1 MLVNSLLRL
10 FEISIATSFLIL
22 PLCLASRRINR
33 RYGAKW
39 KYYIWL
45 LLAVRLMIPV
55 NLPAVNGF
63 SLLPDLSQRQ
73 QIQTQEQPIQSQA
86 HTGSQPE
93 TVPSQSQEQEQP
105 ISEPPY
111 SIDGTKENTEAQ
123 PAAIM
128 NVTDIAAIVWCV
140 GFCVF
145 SVFQL
150 YVYYA
155 FRRGIFVDGRECE
168 NSSIHELV
176 VSTSHAIGLHRT
188 MPVIVSRKVNSP
200 MILGIFRPVLVIP
213 REDYRIDTVLCG
225 DEDFAIAC
233 MKTNLAYNKNLSR
246 GDVKTHHYIISFDP
260 RDAED
265 NGLTMDRAH
274 ELGLEFCK
282 KHFPGH
288 QALVATHPDGHN
300 KSGNIHV
307 HIVIN
312 SLRIERVPRMPYMD
326 KDCDMLP
333 GMKHRCTSAALRY
346 FRAEVMEMCQREG
359 LYQIDLLN
367 GSNNR
372 ITEREYWA
380 QKQGQKKLDEE
391 NAELI
396 ANGEEPK
403 QTKFETD
410 KQILRQQIRAALQKS
425 KSLEDF
431 FDYLLED
438 YGIAVKESRGRF
450 SYLTPERSKPI
461 TSRKLGDDFSK
472 EAILAALEQNAKQ
485 IIPSVTQ
492 RPDTFVTPAAKP
504 EIEKLIDLEA
514 KRAEGKGE
522 GYIHW
527 GTVFNLKTMAKT
539 LLYLQE
545 NGLTDLDALDAALEE
560 SHENT
565 NTARTDL
572 KKIEAELNAK
582 KELQRHVL
590 NARDAKDLHMEYM
603 KLPTPNTVRAKSAKR
618 SCRPSKPILK
628 KCSGCKSRRSGR
640 SAKGTNRNC
649 RSGVTL

>member
-1 MLVNSLLRL
+1 MRGTYDTPKRSHVIKTRLGDEEYEFFLMKCKAYGMNQSEMIRASLDKLVINPVIKFSPVNKELLSKIDELITEGKRIGNNLNQIARALNSGYPDQSLTTDIRRALGD
-10 FEISIATSFLIL
+10 
-22 PLCLASRRINR
+22 LAE
-33 RYGAKW
+33 W
-39 KYYIWL
+39 KYEILQEVGSAIGNDQTFELEKLGPRGRRAL
-45 LLAVRLMIPV
+45 L
-55 NLPAVNGF
+55 
-63 SLLPDLSQRQ
+63 DLS
-73 QIQTQEQPIQSQA
+73 
-86 HTGSQPE
+86 
-93 TVPSQSQEQEQP
+93 
-105 ISEPPY
+105 
-111 SIDGTKENTEAQ
+111 
-123 PAAIM
+123 
-128 NVTDIAAIVWCV
+128 
-140 GFCVF
+140 
-145 SVFQL
+145 
-150 YVYYA
+150 
-155 FRRGIFVDGRECE
+155 
-168 NSSIHELV
+168 
-176 VSTSHAIGLHRT
+176 
-188 MPVIVSRKVNSP
+188 
-200 MILGIFRPVLVIP
+200 
-213 REDYRIDTVLCG
+213 
-225 DEDFAIAC
+225 
-233 MKTNLAYNKNLSR
+233 
-246 GDVKTHHYIISFDP
+246 IISFDP

-300 KSGNIHV
+300 NSGNIHV

-333 GMKHRCTSAALRY
+333 GMKHRCTSAALRF

-396 ANGEEPK
+396 AKGEEPK

-410 KQILRQQIRAALQKS
+410 KQILRQQIRAALKKS
-425 KSLEDF
+425 RTLKDF

-450 SYLTPERSKPI
+450 SYLTPERTKPI

-472 EAILAALEQNAKQ
+472 EAILAALEQNASR
-485 IIPSVTQ
+485 IIPSVSQ

-545 NGLTDLDALDAALEE
+545 NGLTDLDALDAALAE
-560 SHENT
+560 SHEKT

-590 NARDAKDLHMEYM
+590 NARDAKDLHAEYL
-603 KLPTPNTVRAKSAKR
+603 KLPKKKQEKFYEENRPALMLYDAAMRYFKENEVKMIPTAKRIQDEIEDLTSAKNAGYTEYR
-618 SCRPSKPILK
+618 DSQKREKELQTVKANIEKMLRQQEPEIGQNHK
-628 KCSGCKSRRSGR
+628 KQEQE
-640 SAKGTNRNC
+640 
-649 RSGVTL
+649 L

>member
-1 MLVNSLLRL
+1 MIFQHDESSNKP
-10 FEISIATSFLIL
+10 IL
-22 PLCLASRRINR
+22 DA
-33 RYGAKW
+33 
-39 KYYIWL
+39 
-45 LLAVRLMIPV
+45 
-55 NLPAVNGF
+55 
-63 SLLPDLSQRQ
+63 
-73 QIQTQEQPIQSQA
+73 
-86 HTGSQPE
+86 
-93 TVPSQSQEQEQP
+93 
-105 ISEPPY
+105 
-111 SIDGTKENTEAQ
+111 DGH
-123 PAAIM
+123 
-128 NVTDIAAIVWCV
+128 
-140 GFCVF
+140 
-145 SVFQL
+145 L
-150 YVYYA
+150 
-155 FRRGIFVDGRECE
+155 
-168 NSSIHELV
+168 
-176 VSTSHAIGLHRT
+176 
-188 MPVIVSRKVNSP
+188 
-200 MILGIFRPVLVIP
+200 IP
-213 REDYRIDTVLCG
+213 REDYRIDSVLCG

-260 RDAED
+260 RDTED

-333 GMKHRCTSAALRY
+333 GMKHRCTAAALRY

-391 NAELI
+391 NAALI
-396 ANGEEPK
+396 AKGEEPK

-410 KQILRQQIRAALQKS
+410 KQVLRQQIRAALKKS
-425 KSLEDF
+425 KTLEDF
-431 FDYLLED
+431 FAVLMED

-450 SYLTPERSKPI
+450 SYLTPERTKPI
-461 TSRKLGDDFSK
+461 TSRKLGDDYSK
-472 EAILAALEQNAKQ
+472 EAILAALEQNAARV
-485 IIPSVTQ
+485 IPSARQKV
-492 RPDTFVTPAAKP
+492 PFEKS

-545 NGLTDLDALDAALEE
+545 NGLTDLDNLDAALAE
-560 SHENT
+560 SHEKT
-565 NTARTDL
+565 KTARTDL

-590 NARDAKDLHMEYM
+590 NAWDGKDLHAEYL
-603 KLPTPNTVRAKSAKR
+603 KLPKKKQEKFYEENRPALMLYDAAMRYFKENGVKTIPTAKRIQDEIEDLTSAKNAGYTEYR
-618 SCRPSKPILK
+618 ESQKREKELQTVKANIEKMLRQQEPEIEQ
-628 KCSGCKSRRSGR
+628 GR
-640 SAKGTNRNC
+640 KRDEQE
-649 RSGVTL
+649 L

>member
-1 MLVNSLLRL
+1 MATIKHLSSKNSDLGAAERY
-10 FEISIATSFLIL
+10 LI
-22 PLCLASRRINR
+22 
-33 RYGAKW
+33 
-39 KYYIWL
+39 
-45 LLAVRLMIPV
+45 
-55 NLPAVNGF
+55 
-63 SLLPDLSQRQ
+63 
-73 QIQTQEQPIQSQA
+73 
-86 HTGSQPE
+86 
-93 TVPSQSQEQEQP
+93 
-105 ISEPPY
+105 
-111 SIDGTKENTEAQ
+111 
-123 PAAIM
+123 
-128 NVTDIAAIVWCV
+128 
-140 GFCVF
+140 
-145 SVFQL
+145 FQH
-150 YVYYA
+150 
-155 FRRGIFVDGRECE
+155 DE
-168 NSSIHELV
+168 SSN
-176 VSTSHAIGLHRT
+176 
-188 MPVIVSRKVNSP
+188 K
-200 MILGIFRPVLVIP
+200 PVLDEFGHLIP

-225 DEDFAIAC
+225 EEDFAIAC

-300 KSGNIHV
+300 NSGNIHV

-333 GMKHRCTSAALRY
+333 GMKHRCTSAALRF

-396 ANGEEPK
+396 AKGEEPK

-410 KQILRQQIRAALQKS
+410 KQILRQQIRAALKKS
-425 KSLEDF
+425 RTLKDF

-450 SYLTPERSKPI
+450 SYLTPERTKPI

-472 EAILAALEQNAKQ
+472 EAILAALEQNASR
-485 IIPSVTQ
+485 IIPSVSQ

-545 NGLTDLDALDAALEE
+545 NGLTDLDALDAALAE
-560 SHENT
+560 SHEKT

-590 NARDAKDLHMEYM
+590 NARDAKDLHAEYL
-603 KLPTPNTVRAKSAKR
+603 KLPKKKQEKFYEENRPALMLYDAAMRYFKENEVKMIPTAKR
-618 SCRPSKPILK
+618 IQDEIEDLTSQKNAGYTEYRESQKREKELQTVKANIEKMLRLQEPEIEQNHK
-628 KCSGCKSRRSGR
+628 KQEQE
-640 SAKGTNRNC
+640 
-649 RSGVTL
+649 L